1 MRSYYVALGSQ
12 SSLALVLLRVMTA
25 IVLFYHGYQKVF
37 VIGLGNVANFFGQ
50 IGIPVS
56 QITGPFIGLLEL
68 IGGALLFFG
77 IYTRTLASLFTIE
90 FIVATFAKWHL
101 MDKGYAGSELELMIL
116 FSCLLLATNGAGRYS
131 LHGMLRLPG
140 E

>member
-1 MRSYYVALGSQ
+1 MRSYYVALGGQ
-12 SSLALVLLRVMTA
+12 SSLGLVLLRAMTG
-25 IVLFYHGYQKVF
+25 IVLFYHGYQKCF
-37 VIGLGNVANFFGQ
+37 VIGLSNVAGFFEK
-50 IGIPVS
+50 IGIPLS

-77 IYTRTLASLFTIE
+77 VYTRTLASLFTIE
-90 FIVATFAKWHL
+90 FIVATYAKWIL

-116 FSCLLLATNGAGRYS
+116 FASILLATNGAGRYA